1 MTAGDENGDLL
12 LYTMSGP
19 DADSFDISRNN
30 GQLMTKADLDF
41 ETKATYQVVVTA
53 ADPSG
58 AADSILVTINVT
70 DEDDPADIAGASSL
84 SYAENGTGP
93 VATFAA
99 TDQDGDA
106 IEWSL
111 SGDDADLFT
120 IDGGVLAF
128 KESPNYEEPS
138 SAVTG
143 GTIEERNAYN
153 ITIEATGGTHSV
165 TVNVTNVDEAGSV
178 SINKPQPQ
186 VGRGLEATLE
196 DEDGGVS
203 DETWQWARSED
214 GETWTDIEG
223 ATAQSRSPSGD
234 DAGNFLRA
242 TVTYA
247 DSFGNGKMVSAVTTN
262 RVEARTVANAAPS
275 FADQDED
282 TTSPDTIEV
291 SRKVAENAGKGSGV
305 GKPVSATDADSDVL
319 LYSLEDGNL
328 TGTPPAHVNDDVAT
342 DADGTATPSSSDGDS
357 RHFTIDPTTG
367 QIKINVDNGLNYE
380 SPVAVTAD
388 SNTYNVRVIATDR
401 RVR

>member
-1 MTAGDENGDLL
+1 MLIRPSNAVIALVVVLVGLL
-12 LYTMSGP
+12 L
-19 DADSFDISRNN
+19 
-30 GQLMTKADLDF
+30 
-41 ETKATYQVVVTA
+41 ATVIPYGSTGHVVFA
-53 ADPSG
+53 QD
-58 AADSILVTINVT
+58 
-70 DEDDPADIAGASSL
+70 SSL

-275 FADQDED
+275 LPIRMKTRQA
-282 TTSPDTIEV
+282 
-291 SRKVAENAGKGSGV
+291 R
-305 GKPVSATDADSDVL
+305 
-319 LYSLEDGNL
+319 
-328 TGTPPAHVNDDVAT
+328 TP
-342 DADGTATPSSSDGDS
+342 
-357 RHFTIDPTTG
+357 
-367 QIKINVDNGLNYE
+367 
-380 SPVAVTAD
+380 
-388 SNTYNVRVIATDR
+388 
-401 RVR
+401 